1 MCYMC
6 SPTVAAMAN
15 FAESPS
21 HCKVLLGKT
30 LAKPI
35 LEEVKEGIKKVNRA
49 PLLVSFLA
57 SSDPAAR
64 EYAESTGNTCREQ
77 YDLHDFLPFHALV

>member
-1 MCYMC
+1 M
-6 SPTVAAMAN
+6 TTAV
-15 FAESPS
+15 ESPS

-35 LEEVKEGIKKVNRA
+35 LEELKEGLQHVKRP

-64 EYAESTGNTCREQ
+64 EYAESTGKTCRDK
-77 YDLHDFLPFHALV
+77 YDPR

>member
-6 SPTVAAMAN
+6 SPTVAAMAT
-15 FAESPS
+15 APSESPS

-30 LAKPI
+30 LAKP
-35 LEEVKEGIKKVNRA
+35 LLAELREGLGKVNRS

-64 EYAESTGNTCREQ
+64 EYAESTGKTCREK
-77 YDLHDFLPFHALV
+77 

>member
-1 MCYMC
+1 
-6 SPTVAAMAN
+6 MAN
-15 FAESPS
+15 IAEPPS

-35 LEEVKEGIKKVNRA
+35 LEEVREGLKKVNRA

-64 EYAESTGNTCREQ
+64 EYAESTGKTCREK
-77 YDLHDFLPFHALV
+77 YDLHNNLLVHVLF

>member
-1 MCYMC
+1 
-6 SPTVAAMAN
+6 MAYS
-15 FAESPS
+15 AESPS

-35 LEEVKEGIKKVNRA
+35 LEEVQEELKKVSRA

-64 EYAESTGNTCREQ
+64 EYAESTGKTCRDK
-77 YDLHDFLPFHALV
+77 YD

>member
-6 SPTVAAMAN
+6 SPIIAGMAN
-15 FAESPS
+15 ANLAESVS
-21 HCKVLLGKT
+21 HCKVVLGRT

-35 LEEVKEGIKKVNRA
+35 LDEVREGLRDVKRA

-64 EYAESTGNTCREQ
+64 EYAESTGKTCREK
-77 YDLHDFLPFHALV
+77 YNS